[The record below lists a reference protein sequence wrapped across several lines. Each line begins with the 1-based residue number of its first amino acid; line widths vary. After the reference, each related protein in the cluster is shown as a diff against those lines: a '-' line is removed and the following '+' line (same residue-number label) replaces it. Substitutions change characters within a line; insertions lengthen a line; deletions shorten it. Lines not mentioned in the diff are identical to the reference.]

1 MPPEKAEEETNV
13 AFIAKYYKPQRKKLQ
28 RGASKKKKLWWIID
42 PTDETANSKVLTNP
56 QPFRLEKKGTVFVER
71 WILSKGQSG
80 GYV

>member
-28 RGASKKKKLWWIID
+28 RGASKKKLWCIID